1 LDYIPCASDVISRH
15 LATLQHSGQTADTA
29 RPLRTQ
35 TSPPTATVRVSP
47 RARETRNPSPR
58 ESIGRR
64 SFGSLS
70 SPPYAELS
78 LLRQACS
85 LTRGLTSGQRQR
97 GRRRAGARS
106 TAAHPTVTQLQLTP
120 PAGGPTD
127 IERCPSS
134 IAACYPMGAVTP
146 GVRPASCR
154 NQAIDCEDC
163 SFHCMCALWKSAKA
177 CAPFMMS
184 MILRHRLRISFFFA
198 SASGLR
204 VRS

>member
-78 LLRQACS
+78 LLRQARS
-85 LTRGLTSGQRQR
+85 LTRGLASGQRQR
-97 GRRRAGARS
+97 GRRHAGARQHTHQS
-106 TAAHPTVTQLQLTP
+106 RSSHLPQATRLTSSADP
-120 PAGGPTD
+120 
-127 IERCPSS
+127 RPS
-134 IAACYPMGAVTP
+134 PHFLRWGAVTP
-146 GVRPASCR
+146 GARPASCR
-154 NQAIDCEDC
+154 THAIDCEDC
-163 SFHCMCALWKSAKA
+163 SFHCMCALW
-177 CAPFMMS
+177 
-184 MILRHRLRISFFFA
+184 
-198 SASGLR
+198 
-204 VRS
+204 